1 MLSKNQIRKKY
12 SNLRKNK
19 YFEIS
24 DKYYKPIIKL
34 INNFSK
40 KKKIKI
46 SFYYPSNYEVNTL
59 VFFKMINKKKR
70 FIPLLPQITSKNGM
84 KFYQWNY
91 LETLKVNKYGMLE
104 PTNLKKPLIPNIL
117 LIPLLAFDTNK
128 NRLGYG
134 KGFYDK
140 FLNKYLKKN
149 KDILTIGI
157 AFSFQKYNKLPTS
170 KYDVKLD
177 YILTEDGLK

>member
-59 VFFKMINKKKR
+59 VFFKMINKKKK
-70 FIPLLPQITSKNGM
+70 IYSLTSSN
-84 KFYQWNY
+84 
-91 LETLKVNKYGMLE
+91 
-104 PTNLKKPLIPNIL
+104 
-117 LIPLLAFDTNK
+117 
-128 NRLGYG
+128 
-134 KGFYDK
+134 
-140 FLNKYLKKN
+140 YLKKRHE
-149 KDILTIGI
+149 ILPME
-157 AFSFQKYNKLPTS
+157 FFRNFKS
-170 KYDVKLD
+170 
-177 YILTEDGLK
+177 